1 MAYTFMGTNLS
12 ICKTSFLDVPW
23 LWTWMNGTSHFLKTK
38 RVLLNCDI
46 ISWDKTRKIRRKWPN
61 GIKRECSWKVLKA
74 PLYVTD
80 GSDRTSTVPS
90 TVLRLKVDK
99 GQGLR
104 SGLLVSLFTFII
116 LYITVNWWVDV
127 FILIKFV
134 TSLLT
139 SLAEGK
145 MLTVLQNTFLE
156 N

>member
-1 MAYTFMGTNLS
+1 
-12 ICKTSFLDVPW
+12 
-23 LWTWMNGTSHFLKTK
+23 MNGTSHFLKTK
-38 RVLLNCDI
+38 FHFSTV
-46 ISWDKTRKIRRKWPN
+46 ISFPGTR
-61 GIKRECSWKVLKA
+61 REKSGENDQRYQTGMFLKGLESA
-74 PLYVTD
+74 FICHGWVGQDL
-80 GSDRTSTVPS
+80 SVPS

-134 TSLLT
+134 NSLLT
-139 SLAEGK
+139 SLAGGK
-145 MLTVLQNTFLE
+145 MLTVLQNKFLE